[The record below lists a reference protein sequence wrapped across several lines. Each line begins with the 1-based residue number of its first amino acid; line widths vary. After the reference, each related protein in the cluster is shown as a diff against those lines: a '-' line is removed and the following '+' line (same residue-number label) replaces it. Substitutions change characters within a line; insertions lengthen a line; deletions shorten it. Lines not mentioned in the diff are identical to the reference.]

1 MALLNQSLNTVSA
14 HDGTRLVYRLKGAES
29 GRPRVA
35 LVHSLAMDG
44 SFWDPVADLLA
55 HKAAVL
61 TFDCR
66 GHGASDK
73 PPGPYT
79 VELFARD
86 LADLM
91 SHIGWPSA
99 TVAGASMGGCVSLAF
114 AAAYPERTEALGLID
129 TTAWYGPEAPKQWAE
144 RADRALS
151 AGLADLVQFQTTRW
165 FGDRFRQ
172 EHPEIVQHC
181 VDVFLA
187 SNVAAYAETCRML
200 GACDLRASLSRIRAP
215 TRIVVGEEDYA
226 TPMEM
231 AEELHAALAGSSLT
245 VLPQARHL
253 TPLEVPR
260 AIAAEIEA
268 LLAKTA
274 AAAAR

>member
-1 MALLNQSLNTVSA
+1 MAQELTTA
-14 HDGTRLVYRLKGAES
+14 RAADGTCLAYRLRGAGS

-44 SFWDPVADLLA
+44 SFWDAVADLLA
-55 HKAAVL
+55 GKATVL

-151 AGLADLVQFQTTRW
+151 AGLADLVEFQTTRW
-165 FGDRFRQ
+165 FDDRFRQ

-187 SNVAAYAETCRML
+187 SDIEAYAETCRML
-200 GACDLRASLSRIRAP
+200 GACDLRASLSRVRAP

-231 AEELHAALAGSSLT
+231 AEDLHVALAGSSLT
-245 VLPQARHL
+245 VLPKARHL

>member
-1 MALLNQSLNTVSA
+1 MAQELTTA
-14 HDGTRLVYRLKGAES
+14 RAADGTCLAYRLRGAGS

-44 SFWDPVADLLA
+44 SFWDAVADLLA
-55 HKAAVL
+55 GKATVL

-79 VELFARD
+79 VELLARD

-91 SHIGWPSA
+91 SQLDWPSA

-114 AAAYPERTEALGLID
+114 ATAYPERTEALGLID

-151 AGLADLVQFQTTRW
+151 AGLADLVEFQTTRW

-172 EHPEIVQHC
+172 EHPDVVQQC

-187 SNVAAYAETCRML
+187 SDIAAYAETCRML
-200 GACDLRASLSRIRAP
+200 GACDLRSSLSRIRAP

-226 TPMEM
+226 TPVKM
-231 AEELHAALAGSSLT
+231 AEDLHAALAGSSLT
-245 VLPQARHL
+245 VLPKARHL

-268 LLAKTA
+268 LLAHA
-274 AAAAR
+274 APAAPARS